1 MLQLPDLRISDSSLL
16 AFGAAACLG
25 AGVIIIWAFLTK
37 SDSKFPLPPS
47 PPNWRLRGHFLPRRS
62 PVLTVAGWIDEYGPL
77 ITIRSGTERIVI
89 IGRHKAAVD
98 IMEKQAGSIVDRP
111 RMVAAGEILSYGES
125 LTFAHVG
132 DRFRRMRRALH
143 AHLQPKAAEEYQPL
157 QMLYAKKMVLN
168 ILDDPSNFHNHIMTC
183 AATTIMKVTYGKNTP
198 TAATDSE
205 AIEIRQIMLMFR
217 AAIRSG
223 AYLVDSIPWLK
234 HLPWYGQE
242 LRRGGEM
249 FKRLNTNN
257 LNRVRQQIVQ
267 SSEDVG
273 PSFARSMLEDGHLY
287 GLTESEMASLA
298 GALFGGGA
306 DTVSVA
312 MSVVLMAAACF
323 PDEQAKVQAEFDEVV
338 GRHRVPTFADQSS
351 LPHLQAFIFEA
362 LRWRP
367 LVAGAL
373 TSGLAHRTNKD
384 VIWEN
389 YCIPAGTTVFGNHW
403 AISRDPE
410 VFPEPNEFKPQ
421 RWIDDD
427 GHFRDDL
434 KFFVYGFGR
443 RVCPGQHVANRSV
456 FITSV
461 LILWAFQLSLDPT
474 KPLDDMGFINGIH
487 QPCSIEFNT
496 RISETDLRRIMDN
509 HFEVA

>member
-1 MLQLPDLRISDSSLL
+1 
-16 AFGAAACLG
+16 
-25 AGVIIIWAFLTK
+25 
-37 SDSKFPLPPS
+37 
-47 PPNWRLRGHFLPRRS
+47 
-62 PVLTVAGWIDEYGPL
+62 
-77 ITIRSGTERIVI
+77 
-89 IGRHKAAVD
+89 
-98 IMEKQAGSIVDRP
+98 MEKQGGSIADRP
-111 RMVAAGEILSYGES
+111 RMVAAGEILSYGER

-143 AHLQPKAAEEYQPL
+143 AHLQPKAADEYQPL

-168 ILDDPSNFHNHIMTC
+168 ILDDPSNFYNHIMTC
-183 AATTIMKVTYGKNTP
+183 AAMTIMKVTYGKNTP

-273 PSFARSMLEDGHLY
+273 PSFARSMLKD
-287 GLTESEMASLA
+287 
-298 GALFGGGA
+298 GGA

-312 MSVVLMAAACF
+312 MSV
-323 PDEQAKVQAEFDEVV
+323 QAKVQAEFDEVV
-338 GRHRVPTFADQSS
+338 GGHRAPTFADQSS
-351 LPHLQAFIFEA
+351 LLRLQAFISEA

-367 LVAGAL
+367 LVAG
-373 TSGLAHRTNKD
+373 GLAHRTNKD

-403 AISRDPE
+403 
-410 VFPEPNEFKPQ
+410 
-421 RWIDDD
+421 
-427 GHFRDDL
+427 
-434 KFFVYGFGR
+434 
-443 RVCPGQHVANRSV
+443 
-456 FITSV
+456 
-461 LILWAFQLSLDPT
+461 
-474 KPLDDMGFINGIH
+474 
-487 QPCSIEFNT
+487 
-496 RISETDLRRIMDN
+496 
-509 HFEVA
+509 